1 VSKPRISAVIT
12 TFNQSRFL
20 REALTSALSQQDCAP
35 EVILVD
41 DGSEDATLEVA
52 APFAQQVQ
60 IIHQRHRGVAAARN
74 TGWRSARADVIAF
87 LDGDDVWLPE
97 KLKWQL
103 DALAAEPETGL
114 VYSDTMRVRPDGSPI
129 DRWGVHM
136 RPVVG
141 DSLLPMLRQNRV
153 HTSTVLMR
161 RAVLEELG
169 GFDETLPGW
178 EDIDLW
184 TRTAARYPFGYV
196 DRVLARY
203 RMHAHGISHLAMDLA
218 DGRLTSTGRLLQDL
232 HLSRVS
238 LADRKWVMAD
248 IYLQKGMAYYLQ
260 SEMTAARRWLVRAWT
275 TDTRSIA
282 RRHSVQTYAKSLA
295 GARIIG
301 ALRSRVRPIKHKRES
316 LRAARPA

>member
-1 VSKPRISAVIT
+1 MTA
-12 TFNQSRFL
+12 FNQSHFL
-20 REALTSALSQQDCAP
+20 AEALNSAMAQRDC
-35 EVILVD
+35 ELEIILVD
-41 DGSEDATLEVA
+41 DGSEDETEQISAR
-52 APFAQQVQ
+52 FANHVE
-60 IIHQRHRGVAAARN
+60 IVRTAHCGVAAARN
-74 TGWRSARADVIAF
+74 TGWRGARADVIAF

-103 DALAAEPETGL
+103 EALTAQPDAALIYA
-114 VYSDTMRVRPDGSPI
+114 DTMRMRPDGTPI
-129 DRWGVHM
+129 DRWGLHM

-153 HTSTVLMR
+153 HTSTVVMR

-184 TRTAARYPFGYV
+184 TRTAARYPYGYI

-232 HLSRVS
+232 PLSRVP
-238 LADRKWVMAD
+238 LAERKWVMAD

-275 TDTRSIA
+275 TDTRSLA
-282 RRHSVQTYAKSLA
+282 RRRSMQTYVKSLA

-301 ALRSRVRPIKHKRES
+301 ALRSRVRPIKFKRDS

>member
-1 VSKPRISAVIT
+1 MSKPRISAVIT

-20 REALTSALSQQDCAP
+20 QEALTSTVSQQDCEP
-35 EVILVD
+35 EVIVVD
-41 DGSEDATLEVA
+41 DGSEDATLDVA

-60 IIHQRHRGVAAARN
+60 IIHSAHRGVAAARN
-74 TGWRSARADVIAF
+74 TGWRSARADLIAF
-87 LDGDDVWLPE
+87 LDGDDVWLAD
-97 KLKWQL
+97 KLKSQL
-103 DALAAEPETGL
+103 DALAHQPDTGL
-114 VYSDTMRVRPDGSPI
+114 MYSDTLRMRPDGTPI

-153 HTSTVLMR
+153 HTSTVVMR
-161 RAVLEELG
+161 RHVLEELG

-218 DGRLTSTGRLLQDL
+218 DGRLTSTGRLLEDL
-232 HLSRVS
+232 PLSRVS

-260 SEMTAARRWLVRAWT
+260 SEMTATRSWLVKAWT
-275 TDTRSIA
+275 TDPRSLVRKRSMQA
-282 RRHSVQTYAKSLA
+282 YLKSLA

-301 ALRSRVRPIKHKRES
+301 ALRSRVRPIKGKRES